1 MLQQAAEVEKQVEDL
16 QKEEL
21 LESTTEKAIAL
32 QELEKRCLSIRALS
46 TMSRRINKSDKQSLS
61 FINKKWAI
69 IGLFFFIFVFS
80 IKLRV
85 NK

>member
-32 QELEKRCLSIRALS
+32 QELEKI
-46 TMSRRINKSDKQSLS
+46 
-61 FINKKWAI
+61 KKKFERTKRQI
-69 IGLFFFIFVFS
+69 DDFHSYENILGNETTEI
-80 IKLRV
+80 
-85 NK
+85 